1 MVEREFHESGSNR
14 LMSADSVFYTH
25 KTLDVDVYDEIR
37 SYLDEHGCRT
47 RRELSEELGIPFSTL
62 FYYLEDMI
70 LDQALVTCKVA
81 RKGRQGRARVY
92 YDIADR

>member
-1 MVEREFHESGSNR
+1 
-14 LMSADSVFYTH
+14 
-25 KTLDVDVYDEIR
+25 
-37 SYLDEHGCRT
+37 
-47 RRELSEELGIPFSTL
+47 
-62 FYYLEDMI
+62 MI